1 MERPDVFM
9 PLYIGDYLAGT
20 SRLSTELHGAYLLLI
35 MDYWMN
41 GPPPDDDAALASI
54 TRMSVDAWSIAR
66 AKLEHY
72 FSIECG
78 VWKHKRIEQEL
89 AKATEKKAKAAEK
102 AAKAAA
108 ARWNNEKKD
117 APSIGQALHEE
128 CPSPSPSPSVNN
140 NSPTES
146 VPVQQ
151 IVELFNNKFPE
162 LPKVR
167 QLTDKRKTAIKR
179 RWVENKDMQRL
190 ERWGEFFDYIRNSD
204 FLMGRTEKPWH
215 GFCFDWLFTPSN
227 FVKIR
232 EGNYHK

>member
-1 MERPDVFM
+1 M
-9 PLYIGDYLAGT
+9 
-20 SRLSTELHGAYLLLI
+20 
-35 MDYWMN
+35 
-41 GPPPDDDAALASI
+41 
-54 TRMSVDAWSIAR
+54 
-66 AKLEHY
+66 
-72 FSIECG
+72 
-78 VWKHKRIEQEL
+78 
-89 AKATEKKAKAAEK
+89 
-102 AAKAAA
+102 
-108 ARWNNEKKD
+108 
-117 APSIGQALHEE
+117 
-128 CPSPSPSPSVNN
+128 
-140 NSPTES
+140 
-146 VPVQQ
+146 QQ